1 MRQVFA
7 AMALSRTRGDP
18 RNPRRH
24 VRSNV
29 VGYLALFVAL
39 SGVTYAAGSVPK
51 NSVSSSSIKKG
62 AVKSIDV
69 RDGTLTGTDVRD
81 ETLTGTD
88 VSDGTLT
95 GADINEGTLSEVP
108 NAGLLDGLNA
118 SAFVADTDGAGGD
131 LSGSF
136 SSLNI
141 RAGAVGAS
149 ELGATAVTPQNLA
162 PNGTAGVQ
170 GTVPIVF
177 LFAVDDGVDA
187 MQVVP
192 RSLAVADVWTI
203 GKSADVGTVRIEGP
217 GGTPITDQIDPD
229 ANAIVRA
236 SNIDAGEWHL
246 FAGDPLVVNASNNQ
260 VDALVMVLAIP
271 NVAP

>member
-1 MRQVFA
+1 MGPV
-7 AMALSRTRGDP
+7 
-18 RNPRRH
+18 RRH
-24 VRSNV
+24 IRSNV

-39 SGVTYAAGSVPK
+39 TGVTYAAGGVPK

-69 RDGTLTGTDVRD
+69 RNGTLTGTDVRD
-81 ETLTGTD
+81 GAL
-88 VSDGTLT
+88 S
-95 GADINEGTLSEVP
+95 GADIDEGTLSMVP
-108 NAGLLDGLNA
+108 NAGLLDGLDS

-141 RAGAVGAS
+141 GPGVVGAS

-162 PNGTAGVQ
+162 PNGTPGVE

-177 LFAVDDGVDA
+177 LSAIDDGNDV
-187 MQVVP
+187 MHVVP
-192 RSLAVADVWTI
+192 RPLVVADVWTI

-217 GGTPITDQIDPD
+217 GGTPITNQIDPD
-229 ANAIVRA
+229 TNAIVRA
-236 SNIDAGEWHL
+236 SNIDAGEWNL